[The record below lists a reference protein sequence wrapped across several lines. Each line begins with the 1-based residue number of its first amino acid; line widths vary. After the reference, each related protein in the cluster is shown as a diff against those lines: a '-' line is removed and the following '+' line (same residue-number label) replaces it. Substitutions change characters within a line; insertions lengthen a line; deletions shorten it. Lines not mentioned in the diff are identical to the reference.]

1 MTAQVPQTGH
11 QEDKSPGRLTGDTE
25 FAGNANM
32 QAEELDGQE
41 ATLGDFID
49 TAVPGQDDEDYST
62 GEDPF
67 REAHQHECPP
77 QTECGQ
83 QVHASEA
90 KHGKRPSLTH
100 WEQQQLSGFA
110 VGDADRKQTEPMRTT
125 LSLQK
130 AR

>member
-1 MTAQVPQTGH
+1 MTAHVPQTDH
-11 QEDKSPGRLTGDTE
+11 QEDEAPGRHTGDTE
-25 FAGNANM
+25 LAGDGNSP
-32 QAEELDGQE
+32 AEALEGQE
-41 ATLGDFID
+41 TASGDFID
-49 TAVPGQDDEDYST
+49 TAVPGQDDEHHSI

-67 REAHQHECPP
+67 RKAHQHECPL
-77 QTECGQ
+77 QNECGQ
-83 QVHASEA
+83 QVHAPEA
-90 KHGKRPSLTH
+90 KRGKRPSLTH